1 MIKIE
6 LQPEDLQRKE
16 VYDAF
21 LLLVQALSEN
31 STEVN
36 KSNKKLKKT
45 NPISLKQITDHLP
58 EEIKQY
64 ESIIKQPKC
73 LTFLKIVFEHKKIA
87 SDAVIEELQ
96 HYYQDISSK
105 SIGGITGAIT
115 RWFEQ
120 HQLSVPYRSDKN
132 KEDGIHWFLWNL

>member
-21 LLLVQALSEN
+21 LMLIQALSEN
-31 STEVN
+31 SVETI
-36 KSNKKLKKT
+36 KATKKLKKV
-45 NPISLKQITDHLP
+45 NAISFKQITDHLP

-64 ESIIKQPKC
+64 EAIIKQPKC
-73 LTFLKIVFEHKKIA
+73 LTFLKIVFENQRIS
-87 SDAVIEELQ
+87 SDAVIESLQ
-96 HYYQDISSK
+96 QYYQDISSK

-120 HQLSVPYRSDKN
+120 HQLAVPYRSEKN
-132 KEDGIHWFLWNL
+132 KEDGIHWFIWG